1 MRITAEEAY
10 NHPWVNLQKSKEFKN
25 VTIGKEV
32 FSNMENYITSVQLK
46 RTTLSLIASRIPEDQ
61 IQNLRNA
68 FTIIDVNGDG
78 QLTIEELKLGLK
90 KIPGINLNLDD
101 LGKAMTM
108 IDTNQ
113 NGLIDYTE
121 FIAACLH
128 SYNYLKESHLRSA
141 FSYFD
146 KDGSGTIS
154 REELRQCLQRD
165 DFTLKDEEVD
175 NLLNGVDA
183 NDDGEVD
190 YNVFMEM
197 MTKV

>member
-1 MRITAEEAY
+1 M
-10 NHPWVNLQKSKEFKN
+10 
-25 VTIGKEV
+25 G
-32 FSNMENYITSVQLK
+32 
-46 RTTLSLIASRIPEDQ
+46 
-61 IQNLRNA
+61 
-68 FTIIDVNGDG
+68 
-78 QLTIEELKLGLK
+78 LT

-154 REELRQCLQRD
+154 REELRQCL
-165 DFTLKDEEVD
+165 
-175 NLLNGVDA
+175 
-183 NDDGEVD
+183 
-190 YNVFMEM
+190 
-197 MTKV
+197 

>member
-78 QLTIEELKLGLK
+78 QLTIEELKLGLT

-154 REELRQCLQRD
+154 REELRQCLQSD

-190 YNVFMEM
+190 YDEFMEM